1 VRTALLS
8 LIFTANADPF
18 QPRVVEVLY
27 EPHLLIEVI
36 LRVPKLTPNLGVAQ
50 ARSCDWSGANLGPGL
65 ETPLMRESV
74 LKGIPRSNGL
84 CNMVGASKNEE
95 CDHVR
100 SKGDGLLVVD
110 AGLGNDLQ
118 VDAEA
123 RLERTI
129 VDVGLLR

>member
-1 VRTALLS
+1 MRTALLS

-18 QPRVVEVLY
+18 QPRALR
-27 EPHLLIEVI
+27 PLLIEVI

-65 ETPLMRESV
+65 ETPLTRESV

-100 SKGDGLLVVD
+100 SEGDGLLVID

-123 RLERTI
+123 
-129 VDVGLLR
+129 